1 MLFIPINMHSIRLW
15 KNQKKDGYTENV
27 EKEKEIMGQRIA
39 INTSVLERD
48 TSEIESLIDK
58 LNSISNAV
66 YEDVEQLHSMWEGTA
81 HAVLVLQF
89 AKDYEYVKDTIL
101 WLRNFREE
109 LEYAKKEYNKAE
121 LDVSNLIQQLK

>member
-1 MLFIPINMHSIRLW
+1 
-15 KNQKKDGYTENV
+15 
-27 EKEKEIMGQRIA
+27 MGQRIA

-48 TSEIESLIDK
+48 TNEINNLIEK

-66 YEDVEQLHSMWEGTA
+66 YEDVEQLHTMWEGTA

-89 AKDYEYVKDTIL
+89 AKDYEYVKNTIL
-101 WLRNFREE
+101 WLRNYREE

-121 LDVSNLIQQLK
+121 QDVSNLIQHLR